1 MCSCVQL
8 RATACN
14 YTFIFVHIHSSAHLC
29 TVLRVQRPL
38 TVQTVQLR
46 ADCAGER
53 AELCRTVQSCVD
65 ERAESPFFVMH
76 TLHSPLHSSARNC
89 AQLHTPLHTPLH
101 AAARSCAFIFVHIHS
116 SAQSAQFCAQL
127 RAAARS
133 CVQLHVHLR
142 SYTQFCTVCIVL
154 HSSAQFCTV
163 LHSSARSPA

>member
-53 AELCRTVQSCVD
+53 AELCRTVQNCVD

-101 AAARSCAFIFVHIHS
+101 AAARSSSFIYTVLHSLHSSARSCAQLRAAACNYTFIFVHIHS
-116 SAQSAQFCAQL
+116 SAQSA
-127 RAAARS
+127 
-133 CVQLHVHLR
+133 
-142 SYTQFCTVCIVL
+142 
-154 HSSAQFCTV
+154 
-163 LHSSARSPA
+163 

>member
-14 YTFIFVHIHSSAHLC
+14 YTFIFVHIHSSAQLC

-53 AELCRTVQSCVD
+53 AELCRTVQNCVD

-101 AAARSCAFIFVHIHS
+101 AAARSSSFIYTVLHSLHSSARSCAQLRAAACNYTFIFVHIHS
-116 SAQSAQFCAQL
+116 SA
-127 RAAARS
+127 
-133 CVQLHVHLR
+133 
-142 SYTQFCTVCIVL
+142 
-154 HSSAQFCTV
+154 
-163 LHSSARSPA
+163 